1 MLNEIVTSVIR
12 SCSGRPCFRIY
23 GRASYEPDW
32 RVIDI
37 FATHRR
43 DYSSRWPLWRAACI
57 TWTSSVIAV
66 GWEFAALVMREQSA
80 EPMSRDRPITVA
92 GGRLN
97 DGRRRSRTGASSQP
111 SAGEI
116 LAHECGHTWQA
127 VRMGPAYLPLVGS
140 VTLFQEGPRPRNR
153 FENEAS
159 EQGLFGGLVNRSV
172 CARLWELVRG
182 AGS

>member
-1 MLNEIVTSVIR
+1 VLNEIVTSVIR

-23 GRASYEPDW
+23 GRASYEADW

-116 LAHECGHTWQA
+116 LAHECGHTGQA
-127 VRMGPAYLPLVGS
+127 NRWGALYWPVGGAF
-140 VTLFQEGPRPRNR
+140 TLFREGTHWWNR
-153 FENEAS
+153 FENQAS
-159 EQGLFGGLVNRSV
+159 ETGQFGGIVSGSV
-172 CARLWELVRG
+172 WMERFAPG
-182 AGS
+182 P